1 LAAAFFFGA
10 GFLALALD
18 LAAMMLSF
26 FFWFARRQD
35 VSFPAGGCF
44 MLVGQRIVNNF
55 AKRNCSFSG
64 FFCRRADGFF
74 FGRAIAFNSGRIFFH
89 VIQQPW
95 P

>member
-10 GFLALALD
+10 GFLALD

-26 FFWFARRQD
+26 FFWFARRRD

-64 FFCRRADGFF
+64 FFAAAART
-74 FGRAIAFNSGRIFFH
+74 NSCSGAL
-89 VIQQPW
+89 
-95 P
+95 